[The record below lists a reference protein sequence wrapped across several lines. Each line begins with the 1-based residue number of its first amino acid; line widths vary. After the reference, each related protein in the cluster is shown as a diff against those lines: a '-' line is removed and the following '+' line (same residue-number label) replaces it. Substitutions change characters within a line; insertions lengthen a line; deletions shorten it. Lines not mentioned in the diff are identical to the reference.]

1 MKDLNYNPQKNDLNL
16 VPWTRPQGLLTLKLK
31 KVIIIHKIL
40 NKMQFYNILSAQEI
54 IQYYWTYE
62 KPGKFQFSWEKKIIN
77 SCQLQDDTYVVII
90 WQRF

>member
-1 MKDLNYNPQKNDLNL
+1 M
-16 VPWTRPQGLLTLKLK
+16 
-31 KVIIIHKIL
+31 HKIL
-40 NKMQFYNILSAQEI
+40 NKMQFYNILNAQEI

-90 WQRF
+90 